1 MAETIAVT
9 FQHRLQKGIYLLS
22 SFSICYANSDLLN
35 IFKIKMRW
43 INVQYSQRVDV
54 PLLTSRFE
62 TDRKLRIIFPY
73 FTAQQPVPDLCH
85 QEEFECGSSF
95 DDVVSLDKC
104 EAHVTEHRK
113 NPDDQVFKDYFGG
126 LDEESIRDNFV
137 VIYELMDETLDFGY
151 PQSLDAK
158 ILRE

>member
-1 MAETIAVT
+1 MDQRPIFTEGGCT
-9 FQHRLQKGIYLLS
+9 F
-22 SFSICYANSDLLN
+22 A
-35 IFKIKMRW
+35 
-43 INVQYSQRVDV
+43 
-54 PLLTSRFE
+54 TSRFE

-151 PQSLDAK
+151 PQSLDAN
-158 ILRE
+158 

>member
-1 MAETIAVT
+1 M
-9 FQHRLQKGIYLLS
+9 YLCLH
-22 SFSICYANSDLLN
+22 
-35 IFKIKMRW
+35 
-43 INVQYSQRVDV
+43 Q
-54 PLLTSRFE
+54 
-62 TDRKLRIIFPY
+62 
-73 FTAQQPVPDLCH
+73 AQQPVPDLCH

-158 ILRE
+158 ILREFITQKK

>member
-1 MAETIAVT
+1 
-9 FQHRLQKGIYLLS
+9 
-22 SFSICYANSDLLN
+22 
-35 IFKIKMRW
+35 MRW

-62 TDRKLRIIFPY
+62 TDTKLRIIFPY
-73 FTAQQPVPDLCH
+73 ITAQQPVPDLCH

>member
-1 MAETIAVT
+1 M
-9 FQHRLQKGIYLLS
+9 L
-22 SFSICYANSDLLN
+22 FSLLLN
-35 IFKIKMRW
+35 HKET
-43 INVQYSQRVDV
+43 SQ
-54 PLLTSRFE
+54 LL
-62 TDRKLRIIFPY
+62 
-73 FTAQQPVPDLCH
+73 LCH

-158 ILRE
+158 ILREYVINAAPI

>member
-1 MAETIAVT
+1 
-9 FQHRLQKGIYLLS
+9 
-22 SFSICYANSDLLN
+22 
-35 IFKIKMRW
+35 MRW

-62 TDRKLRIIFPY
+62 TDTKLRIIFPY
-73 FTAQQPVPDLCH
+73 ITAQQPVPDLCH

-158 ILRE
+158 ILREEVVNAAPM